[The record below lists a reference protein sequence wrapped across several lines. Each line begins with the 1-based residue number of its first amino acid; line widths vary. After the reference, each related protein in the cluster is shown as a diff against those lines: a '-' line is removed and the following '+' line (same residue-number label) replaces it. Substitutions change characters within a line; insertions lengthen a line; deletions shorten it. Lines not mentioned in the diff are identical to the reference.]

1 MLGMEIITLA
11 HITEL
16 KAKKLV
22 LAIQYIFYLLKKM
35 RKKGYRFYLG

>member
-16 KAKKLV
+16 KSKKAGFSYPV
-22 LAIQYIFYLLKKM
+22 YLLSP
-35 RKKGYRFYLG
+35 